1 MEKKVEKRLN
11 SISELIDFLKPENLV
26 YIQPHNFPDHD
37 AIASAFG
44 LQYIFKQFN
53 IPTQIVYG
61 GLLQRGSLIQL
72 IKDLAIDLKRVD
84 ECEMVASDKVVIVD
98 GCKGNKNVTDL
109 IGDEVA
115 IIDHHMFK
123 EVEDVEFSDIRPD
136 YGACASVI
144 ASYFEELNLDIPKD
158 IATAFMIAIHID
170 TQNFLRG
177 ISEHDLDTYH
187 LCFSIADV
195 QYVDKI
201 SRNNSVVKDLSK
213 YKDLIK
219 SIQYHGRIAFCYLPD
234 GCGQNLLGIL
244 ADFVLT
250 LMEINFVVLCAKNDQ
265 KINFSLRSEVPE
277 WNASSIIQE
286 ALEGIGFGGGH
297 AEMAGGVINDI
308 SNCDME
314 LIQKKFIS
322 IIGQLVAQ

>member
-1 MEKKVEKRLN
+1 MGKKVEKHLT
-11 SISELIDFLKPENLV
+11 SIRELIDFLKPEKRV

-44 LQYIFKQFN
+44 LQYIFKQFD
-53 IPTQIVYG
+53 IPSQIVYG
-61 GLLQRGSLIQL
+61 GLLQRGSLIRL
-72 IKDLAIDLKRVD
+72 IKDLAIDLKHTD
-84 ECEMVASDKVVIVD
+84 ACKMDKNDKVVIVD

-123 EVEDVEFSDIRPD
+123 EVEDVEFSDIRTE

-144 ASYFEELNLDIPKD
+144 ASYFGELKLNIPKD
-158 IATAFMIAIHID
+158 VATLFMIAIHID

-177 ISEHDLDTYH
+177 ISKHDLDAYH
-187 LCFSIADV
+187 RCFLIADV
-195 QYVDKI
+195 QYVDMI
-201 SRNNSVVKDLSK
+201 SRNNLVIEDLVK
-213 YKDLIK
+213 YKELIENT
-219 SIQYHGRIAFCYLPD
+219 QYHGRIAFCYFPE

-244 ADFVLT
+244 ADHVLT
-250 LMEINFVVLCAKNDQ
+250 LMEIDFVILCAKNDQ
-265 KINFSLRSEVPE
+265 KINFSLRSEVLE
-277 WNASSIIQE
+277 WDASSVIQK

-308 SNCDME
+308 SNCNMA
-314 LIQKKFIS
+314 LIQKKFIG
-322 IIGQLVAQ
+322 IILK